1 MKASFIKCPAILVFA
16 AALISC
22 GTARVGT
29 REVETYL
36 SKEQMPDLVK
46 CLPAPPDESSMEFR
60 YDVARY
66 EWGKQ
71 QRLDLERAA
80 MAAHD
85 AIWSMDTVITTFAV
99 PLGLKLSREATPE
112 IYEMMYRALSTV
124 ELIRLDPKAYY
135 KRTRPF
141 EYFDEPLLTPWE
153 ADLIAG
159 EGSYPSG
166 HTIRGWSA
174 AMLLSELAPQAA
186 EALFKRAWEYGESR
200 VIAGAHWQSDIDA
213 SRLAASIGCARL
225 QASPEFRAQMEKAK
239 EEYRRL
245 TTR

>member
-1 MKASFIKCPAILVFA
+1 MMASFAKYPLILLFA
-16 AALISC
+16 AAFVSC

-29 REVETYL
+29 RDVETYL

-46 CLPAPPDESSMEFR
+46 CLPAPPETSSMEFR
-60 YDVARY
+60 YDITRY
-66 EWGKQ
+66 EWGKE
-71 QRLDLERAA
+71 QRRDLERAA

-85 AIWSMDTVITTFAV
+85 AIWSLDTVITTFAV
-99 PLGLKLSREATPE
+99 PLGLKLSRKATPE
-112 IYEMMYRALSTV
+112 IYEMMYKALSTI

-135 KRTRPF
+135 KRMRPF
-141 EYFDEPLLTPWE
+141 EYFKEPLLTPWE

-174 AMLLSELAPQAA
+174 AMLLTELAPEAA

-213 SRLAASIGCARL
+213 SRLAASIGYARL
-225 QASPEFRAQMEKAK
+225 QESPEFRTQMEKAK
-239 EEYRRL
+239 VEYKRL
-245 TTR
+245 TK